1 MKVQRQK
8 LYAAIKGPELAV
20 QAKSIVKMPKPV
32 TKVSN
37 TIVPTKSSVTKDM
50 SPQGQIEAQ
59 KLQTM
64 KETTDRNM
72 ANQQATLD
80 KQKQQL
86 IDERQKLMDQKKAVD
101 EQKKLQQ
108 TQNLLQTQQR
118 TYSMRI
124 PRQRCYSNKCSI
136 PVYCGNGTYRV
147 KRFSALT
154 LEERMYMRMPNLG
167 IRSSI
172 NAFNNQRKAG
182 LGVLDSFKAV
192 KNRNSVAKEVKSM
205 RSARDVVNQNR
216 AEIRNLEAGRNTLQ
230 NKEVKDAAV
239 NSAIEHKT
247 KAIDSLNIQNSEIQ
261 NQVGSK
267 LGSAGDISNQMNSNI
282 DSFIADRTK
291 GTFGAKTAK
300 IEQQTIAE
308 NTANAQRRAQQDA
321 VGKQLQAEEAAAQK
335 TTQQGTNQA
344 KQATEQQATQQVQQA
359 EQQVQQ
365 AQQQVEQ
372 ATGGNVNPPA
382 PETPATGGNVNQPVP
397 ETPAAPGQNNKSG
410 GWSNMSGWKKAGIIG
425 GGVAAAGVGTG
436 LYMLNSA
443 DNKIKEGVDKTL
455 NMNM

>member
-8 LYAAIKGPELAV
+8 LYAAIKGPELAP

-37 TIVPTKSSVTKDM
+37 TIVPTKSSVTKNM

-72 ANQQATLD
+72 ANQQAALD

-86 IDERQKLMDQKKAVD
+86 IDERQKLMDQKKAAD
-101 EQKKLQQ
+101 ERKKLQQ

-124 PRQRCYSNKCSI
+124 PRQRCYSNKCLI

-154 LEERMYMRMPNLG
+154 LEERMYISMPNLG

-172 NAFNNQRKAG
+172 NAFKNQRKAG

-205 RSARDVVNQNR
+205 RSARDVVNQN
-216 AEIRNLEAGRNTLQ
+216 
-230 NKEVKDAAV
+230 
-239 NSAIEHKT
+239 
-247 KAIDSLNIQNSEIQ
+247 
-261 NQVGSK
+261 QVGSK
-267 LGSAGDISNQMNSNI
+267 LGSAGDISNQMNSNV
-282 DSFIADRTK
+282 DNFIADRTK

-300 IEQQTIAE
+300 IEQQTMAD
-308 NTANAQRRAQQDA
+308 NAANAQRRAQQDA

-382 PETPATGGNVNQPVP
+382 PETPATGGNVNPP
-397 ETPAAPGQNNKSG
+397 TSETPAAPAQNNKSG

-425 GGVAAAGVGTG
+425 GGVAAAGLGTG